1 MTMSKPSFGRKAQ
14 NADPPQPD
22 PQPPGP
28 PSRESVDYTKVAYVF
43 IAFGL
48 LSLLTAFV
56 LSFDAESVF
65 HSNVTRQEA
74 PSRPGD
80 IVAGKSDTPAS
91 DDDAVEPG
99 EQYPMLSYAIVGP
112 IEVTSDG
119 QVLQV
124 GIDASL
130 PVNSW
135 NFVEGEVL
143 DANKGYLFSFGK
155 ELWHEDGTDEDGYW
169 NEADRSYQMKIT
181 IPVKGIYYLNIKTE
195 GDKTP
200 DEIYVTID
208 RAVGSSIPHMIF
220 GILTLAIG
228 LIANEILNR
237 TLTSVVRRFL

>member
-1 MTMSKPSFGRKAQ
+1 MMTKPSFGRKGQ
-14 NADPPQPD
+14 PDEPPQPD
-22 PQPPGP
+22 PPRRDPPA
-28 PSRESVDYTKVAYVF
+28 RESIDYTKVAYVF

-48 LSLLTAFV
+48 LGLLTSFV
-56 LSFDAESVF
+56 LSFSAESVF
-65 HSNVTRQEA
+65 HSDVTRQEA
-74 PSRPGD
+74 PARPGD
-80 IVAGKSDTPAS
+80 TVAGKSGTLAG

-99 EQYPMLSYAIVGP
+99 EQYPTLSYAIVGP
-112 IEVTSDG
+112 IGVTSDS

-124 GIDASL
+124 GVDASL

-135 NFVEGEVL
+135 NFVEGELL
-143 DANKGYLFSFGK
+143 DADKDYLFSFGK
-155 ELWHEDGTDEDGYW
+155 ELWHEDGTDDGGYW

-181 IPVKGIYYLNIKTE
+181 IPVKGTYYLNIKTE

-200 DEIYVTID
+200 DDIYVTID

-228 LIANEILNR
+228 LVANEILNG